1 VGLFDVVVI
10 GVALVGYALGR
21 ARGLAWQISGLL
33 TLLLGGV
40 SATVLCRPVGA
51 LFSDG
56 ILGRFV
62 GWIAVYLVVATALYV
77 LTLSFREKLK
87 EIEFDELD
95 KRFGG
100 VLGAVK
106 ALAVLAVITVIAV
119 PLSPRV
125 AKAVKPTLSGR
136 VLGKV
141 VVETRALFPE
151 RIPDTFAATDAPS
164 ESTAK
169 AEPPSP
175 SPQRRPTQPSA
186 HGQRGPSQPP
196 ANGQP
201 TARPP
206 APPARRPQ
214 PPAVDPDLH
223 RAPNEPP
230 RRAFPQDE
238 TGGEDHV
245 ERDLTGDPFDT
256 TADPTDPLAP
266 PRK

>member
-1 VGLFDVVVI
+1 MGLFDVVVI

-51 LFSDG
+51 LFNDG

-106 ALAVLAVITVIAV
+106 ALGILAVITVVAV

-141 VVETRALFPE
+141 VVETRALLPE
-151 RIPDTFAATDAPS
+151 RIPDTFAAPEVPA
-164 ESTAK
+164 ESTAQAK
-169 AEPPSP
+169 PPSP
-175 SPQRRPTQPSA
+175 SPQRRPTQ
-186 HGQRGPSQPP
+186 QP
-196 ANGQP
+196 G
-201 TARPP
+201 TPP
-206 APPARRPQ
+206 APEPSRTPPPARPQ
-214 PPAVDPDLH
+214 PPAVDPDLY
-223 RAPNEPP
+223 RAPHEPP

>member
-1 VGLFDVVVI
+1 MGLFDVVVI

-21 ARGLAWQISGLL
+21 ARGLVWQISGLL

-51 LFSDG
+51 LFNDG

-106 ALAVLAVITVIAV
+106 ALVILAVITVVAV

-151 RIPDTFAATDAPS
+151 RIPDTFAATDGPS
-164 ESTAK
+164 ESPAK

-186 HGQRGPSQPP
+186 HGQPTAQP
-196 ANGQP
+196 
-201 TARPP
+201 ARPP
-206 APPARRPQ
+206 APPPAR
-214 PPAVDPDLH
+214 PPAVDPDLY

-230 RRAFPQDE
+230 RRAFPEDE

-245 ERDLTGDPFDT
+245 EHDLTGDPFDT

>member
-1 VGLFDVVVI
+1 MTTNAEMKALLENAFLAGVRASHPDTFLAVGDLRFAFRDAIARQKGRVI
-10 GVALVGYALGR
+10 
-21 ARGLAWQISGLL
+21 
-33 TLLLGGV
+33 
-40 SATVLCRPVGA
+40 
-51 LFSDG
+51 
-56 ILGRFV
+56 
-62 GWIAVYLVVATALYV
+62 
-77 LTLSFREKLK
+77 
-87 EIEFDELD
+87 
-95 KRFGG
+95 
-100 VLGAVK
+100 VLGAGK